1 MHHRRLPGGPSYTFN
16 LLAQTRQS
24 SGREK
29 TLAGRRGK
37 RGEREGGCSADK
49 SSHVVNDVHLHYLP
63 SSLGLID
70 AVIHHCYRA
79 TTDGGGGGG
88 FPNFPSFSSG
98 CGHSHATAYPRVV
111 ADSRSP
117 RAGIYPSHYPART
130 FPHRKLVPTRVDTFS
145 PLPPPPI
152 LTLLT

>member
-79 TTDGGGGGG
+79 TTDGGGGEEVSPI
-88 FPNFPSFSSG
+88 FRVSRRDA
-98 CGHSHATAYPRVV
+98 ATRMQQ
-111 ADSRSP
+111 
-117 RAGIYPSHYPART
+117 
-130 FPHRKLVPTRVDTFS
+130 
-145 PLPPPPI
+145 PI
-152 LTLLT
+152 LAS